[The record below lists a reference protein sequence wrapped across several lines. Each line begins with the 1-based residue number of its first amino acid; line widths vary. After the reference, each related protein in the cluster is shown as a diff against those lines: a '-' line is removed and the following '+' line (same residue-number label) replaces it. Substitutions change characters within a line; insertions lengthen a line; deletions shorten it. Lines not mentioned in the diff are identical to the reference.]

1 MQGFFL
7 ALCSALLWG
16 LAPIFEKLGLANAKP
31 LVGLCARTFAVTI
44 VLAATLLL
52 AGEGRALIRLDARSF
67 GFFAA
72 GGILGGLVGHW
83 TYFAALK
90 HWEASRVV
98 PLAATY
104 PLVALVLGVIYLNES
119 LTVQKAVGVLMI
131 VLGVVFLR

>member
-16 LAPIFEKLGLANAKP
+16 LAPIFEKLGLANTKP
-31 LVGLCARTFAVTI
+31 FIGLCARAFAVTV
-44 VLAATLLL
+44 VLAAALLL
-52 AGEGRALIRLDARSF
+52 AGEGRTLARLDARSF
-67 GFFAA
+67 SLFAA
-72 GGILGGLVGHW
+72 GGIMGGLAGHW

-104 PLVALVLGVIYLNES
+104 PLVALLFGVIFLNES
-119 LTVQKAVGVLMI
+119 LTVQKAFGVALI